1 MFQGAYVILDGA
13 PHRNTRDVCVC
24 ERDAIKKIDRKR
36 KRKWDRTKPTIKK
49 LKSDF
54 FRRKEEI

>member
-36 KRKWDRTKPTIKK
+36 KRKANHQETQERFFFGEKK
-49 LKSDF
+49 KS
-54 FRRKEEI
+54 K

>member
-24 ERDAIKKIDRKR
+24 ERDAIKKN
-36 KRKWDRTKPTIKK
+36 WSKK
-49 LKSDF
+49 EAKMG
-54 FRRKEEI
+54 